1 MYNFLLENPKP
12 SKAEIENCLD
22 GNICRCTGY
31 RSILDAWQSFSA
43 DEKPIDIE
51 ELYKLKCLNGSNKR
65 CDSYSKKKIHII
77 NGSQE
82 WYYPKSLLDLFD
94 LLVQYQSA
102 PYKIV
107 SGGTGVGVFK
117 TDGPFDVFIDIR
129 SIPDFYL
136 ISRQQQ
142 SLSLGSMTPLAKLI
156 SVCNDFSSNV
166 GFEYLKEITVHW
178 NKIANRHVRSVGT
191 WAGNLMIKYYHPE
204 FPSDLFI
211 TLETVNAKILV
222 IGPDKDTPPLLLS
235 PANLLTNS
243 LRGRT
248 LYSLTFQPYDKQ
260 TTFIK
265 TYKISLRPQNSH
277 AYVNAGFRFEIN
289 PSSFQVKSLPTI
301 VFGGISSQFVHAIN
315 TERFLLGK
323 NLNDPDILKTALSI
337 LNDEIAPDNDPVSAD
352 PNFRRTLA
360 CSLMYKFILFV
371 NKDSINP
378 RLLNAIDSLVDTRQL
393 SSGIESYSDN
403 PSYYPVTKKMTK
415 LNAILQASG
424 INLNDIYNIT

>member
-1 MYNFLLENPKP
+1 MYNFLLGNPQP
-12 SKAEIENCLD
+12 SKTEIENCLD

-51 ELYKLKCLNGSNKR
+51 ELYTLKCLNGSNKK
-65 CDSYSKKKIHII
+65 CDSELKKKIHII
-77 NGSQE
+77 NGDQE

-94 LLVQYQSA
+94 LLVQYQSV

-117 TDGPFDVFIDIR
+117 LDGPFNVFIDIK
-129 SIPDFYL
+129 SIPDFYI
-136 ISRQQQ
+136 ISRQEQ

-156 SVCNDFSSNV
+156 SVCNDFSSNS
-166 GFEYLKEITVHW
+166 GFEYLKEITSHW
-178 NKIANRHVRSVGT
+178 NRIANRHVRSVGT
-191 WAGNLMIKYYHPE
+191 WAGNLMMKYYHSE

-222 IGPDKDTPPLLLS
+222 IGPEKDTPPLLVS
-235 PANLLTNS
+235 PANLLTTQ

-248 LYSLTFQPYDKQ
+248 LYSVSFQPFDKQ

-265 TYKISLRPQNSH
+265 TYKISIRPQNAH

-289 PSSFQVKSLPTI
+289 PSNFQVKSLPTI
-301 VFGGISSQFVHAIN
+301 VFGGISSQFVHATK
-315 TERFLLGK
+315 TEQFLMGK
-323 NLNDPDILKTALSI
+323 NLNDPDALETAFNILK
-337 LNDEIAPDNDPVSAD
+337 NEIVPDNDPVSAD
-352 PNFRRTLA
+352 PNYRRTLA

-371 NKDSINP
+371 NKDKINT
-378 RLLNAIDSLVDTRQL
+378 RLLSAIDSLVDSRQL
-393 SSGIESYSDN
+393 SSGIETYSDN
-403 PSYYPVTKKMTK
+403 PDYYPVTKKMTK

-424 INLNDIYNIT
+424 TDSLSDIC